1 MAGKRINPPKLK
13 DGDDYDEWAREIEI
27 WQMVTEI
34 PKEKQGA
41 MIYLSLEG
49 QARQCCK
56 SVPTTKLQGENG
68 VTELM
73 LKLKTLFA
81 KDSEQA
87 AFKAYEQFETYMR
100 PEGMEMIEFI
110 NEWERRYAK
119 ISEKN
124 MTLPDG
130 VLGYRLLK
138 SANISDICQT
148 MVRTSISKLCL
159 EDVKKQLKAVHDKT
173 IVGDS
178 SSAAAIKVEPAM
190 LCEEEEEF
198 NEVYYTNNRGYRGRG
213 GRGRYRGNGSTQRY
227 TEKDKLERDGKQF
240 QKQEVK
246 KRKNSVNPP
255 DRIGNPSK
263 CAVCHSIMHWASQ
276 CPHKEEEVTL
286 YTSKEIESQC
296 FKEFMRE
303 TFNSAIL
310 DSGCSKTVCGEEW
323 LKSYI
328 SSLSEKEVSRVEEQ
342 KSVAKFRFGDG
353 KAYTSLKQVKIP
365 ARIGRKSIYVETD
378 VVTAE
383 IPMLL
388 SKGAMKK
395 ANAKLDFV
403 HDKIEMFGEQ
413 IELKFTSSGHYMID
427 LKPFSIEDV
436 KENISL
442 LSLTEATA
450 KKLHTQFGHAPT
462 DRLIDLI
469 RNSGIE
475 DKKFLKLV
483 EDTEKN
489 CETCKRYK
497 KQKPRPVVAL
507 SLAKGFNEVVSVDLK
522 DVEKEKVFH
531 IVDNA
536 TRYSGGALVTNKSKE
551 EIVDKFFMNWI
562 KIFGCPKKLLS
573 DNGRE
578 FNNELFKEMAS
589 LLGVE
594 LLSTAAES
602 PWSNGITE
610 RHNALIGT
618 MMTKILEETKCS
630 KEVALAWSFSAKNSL
645 TNVYGFSPNQLA
657 FGHNP
662 NFPALID
669 SSVAT
674 AEGSSSSKLIADHLN
689 AMHAARKAFVE
700 NESSDKFRRAI
711 SKQTRTSTV
720 LTYEQGDKVYF
731 KRKNCKRWQGPGH
744 VIGKD
749 KNQVFVK
756 HGGEFYRVSSID
768 IQPAEQ
774 KVVQSQDK
782 KLKKSVKQESEEEE
796 EDDDEDDDEY
806 LETSEQERKSQDEK
820 ENCEETNKDELE
832 ENEVNKENIEE
843 TNVGELVEVEVNVEN
858 IDAEENVEARDNLQN
873 PTLTD
878 GTMPGKGSKIRYK
891 LADSETWEIATV
903 IGRAGKAGGKHQYW
917 SNIRKEDSD
926 SSIHMKDLDAW
937 EYVDE
942 EVLISSSMEIQEVV
956 KAKMIELENLKRHEV
971 YEEMP
976 YADQVV
982 IQTTW
987 VISESTKN
995 GITAV
1000 KARLVAKG
1008 FQENEEI
1015 RKDSPTCLK
1024 TSLRLTF
1031 CVAASN
1037 KWTVKVLDIKS
1048 AFLQGRDIDREV
1060 YVKPP
1065 VEAGKGIVWRLKKTI
1080 YGLNDASRKWYLRIK
1095 GSLEKYGAKMSIYD
1109 EALFFYYQEKVLS
1122 GLVCLHVDDFFHCG
1136 TSKFNQYVISKVK
1149 EEFEISKEAERSFSY
1164 VGLEVDQKDDGLH
1177 LSQKTYI
1184 EKLEVIDL
1192 SANVNKQ
1199 DSLTEEQKK
1208 KLRSLIGQLA
1218 WTSSQTRPDVAFDV
1232 CQLSVNFKNA
1242 TVKDLMKANKC
1253 VKKLKSENVI
1263 LKFPDLGDLKKAKLV
1278 AYADASFNNLGNGAS
1293 QGANICF
1300 IVGENGKHA
1309 VISWQSKKIQRVVK
1323 STLGAE
1329 TMALMTGVENCILFS
1344 AVVNELYQMSI
1355 NLPVYGVTDSKSLFD
1370 AVYSSKT
1377 LEDSRLKIDV
1387 AVLRDYLRKNEV
1399 KEIGWVATV
1408 DQLADALTKSG
1419 ASTKKLVEAIQDVDV
1434 KLYIQGQSS

>member
-1 MAGKRINPPKLK
+1 MAGKRIDPPKLK

-56 SVPTTKLQGENG
+56 SVPTDKLQGENG
-68 VTELM
+68 VKELM

-100 PEGMEMIEFI
+100 PEEMEMIEFI

-119 ISEKN
+119 IAEKN

-148 MVRTSISKLCL
+148 MVRTSITKLCL

-178 SSAAAIKVEPAM
+178 RSATAIKVEPSM

-198 NEVYYTNNRGYRGRG
+198 SDVYYTNNRGYRGRG
-213 GRGRYRGNGSTQRY
+213 GRGRYRGNGSTRRY

-246 KRKNSVNPP
+246 KKRNSVNPP
-255 DRIGNPSK
+255 DRSGNPSK

-286 YTSKEIESQC
+286 YSSKEVESQY

-328 SSLSEKEVSRVEEQ
+328 SSLSEYEVSRVEEQ

-353 KAYTSLKQVKIP
+353 EAYRSLKQVKIP

-427 LKPFSIEDV
+427 LKPFSIEDA
-436 KENISL
+436 KESISL

-462 DRLIDLI
+462 DRLIELV

-475 DKKFLKLV
+475 DRKFLKKV

-610 RHNALIGT
+610 RHNALIGA

-711 SKQTRTSTV
+711 AKQTRTSTV

-768 IQPAEQ
+768 IQPAEP
-774 KVVQSQDK
+774 KVGKSQDK
-782 KLKKSVKQESEEEE
+782 NPKKSEKQESEEDE
-796 EDDDEDDDEY
+796 EDDDEDEY
-806 LETSEQERKSQDEK
+806 LETPEQER
-820 ENCEETNKDELE
+820 ENQE
-832 ENEVNKENIEE
+832 ENNNREE
-843 TNVGELVEVEVNVEN
+843 TNVEELVENEANVEN
-858 IDAEENVEARDNLQN
+858 IDAEESVEVENNLQN
-873 PTLTD
+873 PTVSD
-878 GTMPGKGSKIRYK
+878 GSMPGKGSKIRYK
-891 LADSETWEIATV
+891 LADSETWKIATV
-903 IGRAGKAGGKHQYW
+903 TGRAGKAGGKHQYW
-917 SNIRKEDSD
+917 SNIRNEDNEE
-926 SSIHMKDLDAW
+926 SSIHMKNLDAW
-937 EYVDE
+937 EYVNE
-942 EVLISSSMEIQEVV
+942 EVLISSSMEIHEVV
-956 KAKMIELENLKRHEV
+956 KAKMTELENLKKHEV
-971 YEEMP
+971 YEEIP
-976 YADQVV
+976 YTDQDV

-987 VISESTKN
+987 VITESMKN
-995 GITAV
+995 GENQI

-1008 FQENEEI
+1008 FQENQLEI

-1031 CVAASN
+1031 CVATSN

-1048 AFLQGRDIDREV
+1048 AFLQGRDIEREV

-1065 VEAGKGIVWRLKKTI
+1065 VEAGKGIVWKLKKTI
-1080 YGLNDASRKWYLRIK
+1080 YGLNDASRKWYLQIK

-1109 EALFFYYQEKVLS
+1109 EALFFYRQGNELC

-1136 TSKFNQYVISKVK
+1136 TNKFNRCLIDKVK

-1164 VGLEVDQKDDGLH
+1164 VGLEVDQKNDGLY
-1177 LSQKTYI
+1177 LSQRTYI
-1184 EKLEVIDL
+1184 EKLEAVDL
-1192 SANVNKQ
+1192 STNANKQ

-1208 KLRSLIGQLA
+1208 RLRSLIGQLA
-1218 WTSSQTRPDVAFDV
+1218 WISSQTRPDVAFDV

-1242 TVKDLMKANKC
+1242 TVKDLMKVNKC
-1253 VKKLKSENVI
+1253 IKKLKSENVF
-1263 LKFPDLGDLKKAKLV
+1263 LKFPDLGDLKKAKLL

-1355 NLPVYGVTDSKSLFD
+1355 NLSVYGVTDSKSLFD

-1399 KEIGWVATV
+1399 KAIGWVATV

-1419 ASTKKLVEAIQDVDV
+1419 ASTKKLVEAIQDVDIE
-1434 KLYIQGQSS
+1434 LYIKGQSS